1 MLAHNIIR
9 LVFERG
15 NFTPAATGLMSRVF
29 FYYCLSILPLSFIR
43 LLTFYLFARGEGGAF
58 LRLSILLYSLNLGF
72 DLFYVGV
79 LRWGAKGIPLG
90 LLVASVLVSALSI
103 RRNLGDLRQALG
115 WSEVHLASKHLL
127 GAILTALAVWA
138 LRLWVAPPHSGFQ
151 NFIYLCE
158 LCGAG
163 SVAYLA
169 ALAALRVLPLTQETR
184 IWLRE

>member
-1 MLAHNIIR
+1 
-9 LVFERG
+9 
-15 NFTPAATGLMSRVF
+15 MSRVF
-29 FYYCLSILPLSFIR
+29 FYYCLSLFPLSFIR

-79 LRWGAKGIPLG
+79 LRLGARGIPLG
-90 LLVASVLVSALSI
+90 LLVAALLVFALSI
-103 RRNLGDLRQALG
+103 QRNLGDLRQALG
-115 WSEVHLASKHLL
+115 WAEVHLGSKNLM
-127 GAILTALAVWA
+127 GALVAALAVGA
-138 LRLWVAPPHSGFQ
+138 LRFWIAPPQSSFQ

-169 ALAALRVLPLTQETR
+169 ALAALRVLPVAQEMR
-184 IWLRE
+184 IWPRE